1 MLGVIGAG
9 PIGAIVALRAL
20 ENGEDVI
27 LFDIGADENR
37 GVNSDLD
44 ANESKKFAVKTH
56 NGLGFPYDFN
66 QYLRITSTNFHRK
79 WFTSKSKGGFSVV
92 WGGTWGRFVSLKDQT
107 WQSAYSFVETKVM
120 TGEYKS
126 LLSADFYCECFVKM
140 KESISRHSNF
150 LNSNEIVTKLSP
162 ILSASSTKEISGF
175 VTWDA
180 NILLR
185 ECMKFEGFH
194 YKDSQFITTI
204 ESTQSIIRISN
215 KEITQD
221 LDQLILAAGPIGNS
235 AILLR
240 NGITPR
246 SFVMS
251 DTQMIY
257 VPFLYRI
264 NKGVGFHQYPYSQIS
279 IDLGYG
285 NAGRMSHIQLYGHL
299 DLHLQRYLPKSLPI
313 RNIMVIFFRFI
324 SRFLGVAL
332 IYMDPEDSDKI
343 SLEWGAEELLVRKI
357 PNRYR
362 SRAVKEI
369 KMNFKIFASK
379 TLLFPIWT
387 FMKQT
392 EVGESYHLGS
402 VGNGVVDNFGR
413 LLSDNRIG
421 VAGSFALDRLESGPI
436 TMTAMAQGVRLVE
449 KMFEALPKFGEKL
462 PDLD

>member
-9 PIGAIVALRAL
+9 PVGAIVALRAL
-20 ENGEDVI
+20 EIGEDVI
-27 LFDIGADENR
+27 LFDIGADESQ

-44 ANESKKFAVKTH
+44 AEESKKFAVKTY

-66 QYLRITSTNFHRK
+66 QYLQITSTNFLRK
-79 WFTSKSKGGFSVV
+79 WFTSKSKGGFSLV

-120 TGEYKS
+120 TGDFKS
-126 LLSADFYCECFVKM
+126 LLSSDFYCACFIKM
-140 KESISRHSNF
+140 KESMSRHSNF
-150 LNSNEIVTKLSP
+150 LNSNEIVAKLSP
-162 ILSASSTKEISGF
+162 ILSASSTKKMSDF

-180 NILLR
+180 NLLLS
-185 ECMKFEGFH
+185 ECMKFKGFH
-194 YKDSQFITTI
+194 YKDSQYITAI
-204 ESTQSIIRISN
+204 ELSESIIRISN
-215 KEITQD
+215 AETAQV
-221 LDQLILAAGPIGNS
+221 LDRLILAAGPIGNS

-240 NGITPR
+240 NRITPN

-279 IDLGYG
+279 IDIGYG

-299 DLHLQRYLPKSLPI
+299 DLHLQRYLPKSFFI

-332 IYMDPEDSDKI
+332 IYIDQEDSDKL

-357 PNRYR
+357 PNRNR

-379 TLLFPIWT
+379 RLLFPIWT

-402 VGNGVVDNFGR
+402 VSSGVVDDFGR

-421 VAGSFALDRLESGPI
+421 VAGSFALDKLESGPI
-436 TMTAMAQGVRLVE
+436 TMTAMAQGVRLVD
-449 KMFEALPKFGEKL
+449 KMFETLPKFGEKL
-462 PDLD
+462 PNLN